1 MKLEFVLSSIEY
13 EQRWWGQNIT
23 NVDSLGEEQLKK
35 MWEISQ
41 IAGKLY
47 REHSGE
53 PFRDNLR
60 EWERISVWP
69 NWRREKSK
77 IDFLNI

>member
-1 MKLEFVLSSIEY
+1 MKLEFVLSSIKY
-13 EQRWWGQNIT
+13 EQRWEGQNIT
-23 NVDSLGEEQLKK
+23 NVESLGEEQLKK

-41 IAGKLY
+41 TAGKLY

-53 PFRDNLR
+53 SFRDNLR